1 MTNQE
6 YVKSRL
12 IKAKEFKTN
21 MVIGKAV
28 NVFKSIYEGDYY
40 TINTEREVK
49 SFIDYW
55 SVPNNEDL
63 VFEDLSLMS
72 LQVQK
77 YFLKFLEDPPSPVII
92 LASEDN
98 ISSIILSRCMNIVKI
113 EENFPKK
120 KVSLEEFIENKK
132 DNSKGICEEYY
143 YYLNNPLIAKD
154 YSEEFIDACIINF
167 EYEE

>member
-21 MVIGKAV
+21 IVIGKAV
-28 NVFKSIYEGDYY
+28 NVFKSIYEGDCYN
-40 TINTEREVK
+40 INTEKEVK

-55 SVPNNEDL
+55 SVPNNEVL

-77 YFLKFLEDPPSPVII
+77 YFLKFLEDPPSPIII

-98 ISSIILSRCMNIVKI
+98 ISPIILSRCMNIVKV
-113 EENFPKK
+113 EENFPEK
-120 KVSLEEFIENKK
+120 KVSIEEFIENEK
-132 DNSKGICEEYY
+132 DTSKGICEEYY
-143 YYLNNPLIAKD
+143 YYLLVAKD
-154 YSEEFIDACIINF
+154 YSEEFIDACLMNF
-167 EYEE
+167 EYE